1 VEASSTP
8 PDSWLEDWLR
18 LTLVAGVGPVTQRR
32 LLKQYGSPGAA
43 LAAPF
48 SAVSPELPTA
58 QAREAWR
65 KGADPDAVATA
76 MAWAAQPG
84 RSVATLAD
92 PGYPPALLQISDPPS
107 ILYVLGRVDLLTRP
121 GIAIVGSRNATASG
135 LDTARSFAR
144 SLSHGGLTIISGL
157 AIGIDAAAHE
167 GGLLGQGNTVAVV
180 GTGADIVY
188 PSRHREL
195 AHRIADQGAIVS
207 EFPLGT
213 RAASANFPRRN
224 RIISAL
230 SRGVLVVEAAL
241 RSGSLG
247 TAKHAGEQG
256 RDVFAIP
263 GSIHSPLSKGCHAL
277 IKQGAK
283 LVESAED
290 VFEELRWP
298 GVPARAPEPEQ
309 AEPDDPVLVAMGF
322 DPCDIET
329 LAARTGLPI
338 DAITARLLEL
348 ELSGAVASL
357 PGGRFE
363 RVR

>member
-1 VEASSTP
+1 VTASSAL

-18 LTLVAGVGPVTQRR
+18 LTLVPGVGPVTQRR
-32 LLKQYGSPGAA
+32 LLKQHGSPGAA

-48 SAVSPELPTA
+48 STISPELPTA

-65 KGADPDAVATA
+65 KGADPDAVAA
-76 MAWAAQPG
+76 ALAWASQPG
-84 RSVATLAD
+84 RSIVTLAD
-92 PGYPPALLQISDPPS
+92 TGYPPALLEISDPPS
-107 ILYVLGRVDLLTRP
+107 VLYVLGRIDLLTRP

-144 SLSHGGLTIISGL
+144 SLSNGGLTIISGL

-167 GGLLGQGNTVAVV
+167 GGLLGQGSTVAVV

-188 PSRHREL
+188 PSRHRDL
-195 AHRIADQGAIVS
+195 AHRIADQGTIVS

-298 GVPARAPEPEQ
+298 GAPALAPEPE
-309 AEPDDPVLVAMGF
+309 PDEVDDVVLVAMGF

-357 PGGRFE
+357 AGGRFE

>member
-1 VEASSTP
+1 MESLSNP

-32 LLKQYGSPGAA
+32 LLKQHGSPGAV

-48 SAVSPELPTA
+48 SVVSPELPSG

-65 KGADPDAVATA
+65 KGADPEAVATA
-76 MAWAAQPG
+76 VAWASQPG
-84 RSVATLAD
+84 RAVVTLSDTA
-92 PGYPPALLQISDPPS
+92 YPSGLLEISDPPCV
-107 ILYVLGRVDLLTRP
+107 LYVLGRTDLLAQP
-121 GIAIVGSRNATASG
+121 GIAIVGSRNATTSG
-135 LDTARSFAR
+135 LETARSFAR
-144 SLSHGGLTIISGL
+144 SLSESGLTVISGL
-157 AIGIDAAAHE
+157 AVGIDAAAHE
-167 GGLLGQGNTVAVV
+167 GGLTGVGSTIAVV

-188 PSRHREL
+188 PARHREL
-195 AHRIADQGAIVS
+195 AHRVAAQGAIVS

-213 RAASANFPRRN
+213 RPAAANFPRRN

-241 RSGSLG
+241 KSGSLG
-247 TAKHAGEQG
+247 TARHAGEQG
-256 RDVFAIP
+256 REVFAIP

-298 GVPARAPEPEQ
+298 GAAARTTPAES
-309 AEPDDPVLVAMGF
+309 AEPDDDVLAAMGY

-329 LAARTGLPI
+329 LAARTGLAI
-338 DAITARLLEL
+338 DAVTARLLEL

-363 RVR
+363 RIR